1 MSIYRRICND
11 PFAADDVWLG
21 IKFNHLGRTVG
32 LPQYPSRQGLE
43 HQSQFLVRL
52 SEMARNSEKAQSM
65 LFRFRAQQAADLGI
79 IDIGRT
85 RRPKAITSVDSIPAC
100 EKWRGQVLKE
110 ISRKV
115 SRIQEPSLSDHQI
128 RDLND
133 EINKLMREK
142 WAWEMQIRN
151 MGGPNYMR
159 GSGRVYDDEG
169 REIPGGGKGYRYFGR
184 ARELP
189 GVKEMLEAAARR
201 GRGPAEEEGDDKT
214 VGRGGD
220 IATRK
225 VDANYF
231 GYGLDE
237 EDGTLLAYEMQRET
251 EAVEKLR
258 KKGEDE
264 VDVEDGWEPLPG
276 DAGDGIEWRLPTLEE
291 VQEELVDRRRRR
303 LLEKIS

>member
-1 MSIYRRICND
+1 
-11 PFAADDVWLG
+11 
-21 IKFNHLGRTVG
+21 
-32 LPQYPSRQGLE
+32 
-43 HQSQFLVRL
+43 
-52 SEMARNSEKAQSM
+52 MARNSEKAQSM

-85 RRPKAITSVDSIPAC
+85 RRPKAITSVESIPMC

-115 SRIQEPSLSDHQI
+115 SRIQELSLSDHQI

-151 MGGPNYMR
+151 LGGPNYMR

-201 GRGPAEEEGDDKT
+201 GRPAEEEEGAG

-220 IATRK
+220 IATKK

-237 EDGTLLAYEMQRET
+237 EDGTLLAYEMQREK
-251 EAVEKLR
+251 EAIEKLR
-258 KKGEDE
+258 KKADSKEDT
-264 VDVEDGWEPLPG
+264 EDGWEPLPG